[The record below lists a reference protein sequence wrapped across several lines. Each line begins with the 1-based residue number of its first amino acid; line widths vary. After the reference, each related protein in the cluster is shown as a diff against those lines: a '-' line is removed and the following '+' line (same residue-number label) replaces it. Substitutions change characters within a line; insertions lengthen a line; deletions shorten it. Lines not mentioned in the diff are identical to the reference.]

1 MSHRRLPTTVGQ
13 TLWPLAASAF
23 TRLRRLRV
31 VHNSGCIGSPRVVG
45 STKLLRSARRVGS
58 SDDFFFRPAPGL
70 RTRPD
75 GAETWSRMSESRSS
89 TCRTLRSYHPI
100 WTRPQH
106 PHDVFL

>member
-45 STKLLRSARRVGS
+45 STKLLRSTTRVGS
-58 SDDFFFRPAPGL
+58 SDDFFFRPPPGL

-75 GAETWSRMSESRSS
+75 GAETWRGEPDVADQRAGAFDDLSW
-89 TCRTLRSYHPI
+89 TCRHS
-100 WTRPQH
+100 
-106 PHDVFL
+106 